1 MTETNESAKQNPV
14 SVFVETVSA
23 LFSRDDLE
31 SFRKCEGAFQ
41 ELIDSNFEADL
52 FNAELRSLLKDPAFR
67 GDWRPMQLRI
77 VSGRVFNLSIS
88 LIDASR
94 RYIHSTPFNAMFS
107 PIGTEP
113 LEYDQYSLPRGF
125 SDDVFDPS
133 LRLTYVSSGCVNPR
147 EIKFFDGSRFAYDFK
162 INKPVLTVM
171 FYTASFATLE
181 WLFSKEN
188 LHAWQANDAE
198 IGSTQL
204 RVACNILGRL
214 AHQSSLDPLL
224 QMVKH
229 PHHSVRWA
237 AIQNIGR
244 LNREEAIKALQEA
257 SRDPHPHVR
266 AAARK
271 SLQRL
276 SDV

>member
-1 MTETNESAKQNPV
+1 MSIDQTIPRPV
-14 SVFVETVSA
+14 SEFIKSVEAV
-23 LFSRDDLE
+23 FSRDDLE
-31 SFRKCEGAFQ
+31 SFWKCEGAFKA
-41 ELIDSNFEADL
+41 LLDSNFKAEL
-52 FNAELRSLLKDPAFR
+52 FNEELRSLLRSPTFI
-67 GDWRPMQLRI
+67 GNWRPMQLRVI
-77 VSGRVFNLSIS
+77 GGMAFNLTVS
-88 LIDASR
+88 LVDAPR
-94 RYIHSTPFNAMFS
+94 RYIHSMPFNAMFS

-113 LEYDQYSLPRGF
+113 LEYDKYSLPKTFTEG
-125 SDDVFDPS
+125 VFDPS
-133 LRLTYVSSGCVNPR
+133 LRLTYLKSDRANPR
-147 EIKFFDGSRFAYDFK
+147 EIMVLDGSRFTYDFK
-162 INKPVLTVM
+162 ISKPVLMAT
-171 FYTASFATLE
+171 FYTASFGTLE

-214 AHQSSLDPLL
+214 AHQSSLGPIL

-244 LNREEAIKALQEA
+244 LNRAEAIRVLEEAKG
-257 SRDPHPHVR
+257 DPHPHVR
-266 AAARK
+266 AAALK

-276 SDV
+276 IAI